1 VSSSPT
7 GEEIRALFTRIGNA
21 YQRLDPVALAL
32 NYTEDCVVESPIG
45 GVVEGRA
52 GVEEIARITFE
63 AFPDFHAEVDEVLS
77 IGDRVVLT
85 LTIHG
90 TDTGGLFGFPPTG
103 KRIRVPSVFL
113 YTLRDQLVA
122 RERRTYDFSGFL
134 LQLTGVTSGVAS
146 ARLYQGIL
154 EYAQTER
161 DVRVAAEIQRALLPD
176 HRYRSA
182 SVDIAALSVP
192 CRAIGGDFFDY
203 FEHADGAVGFVIGDV
218 SGKGPPAALLAGVLH
233 GILAVHAYGSE
244 SPAVTI
250 DRVNQA
256 LARRAIEARFAT
268 MFYGVLARDGTLR
281 YCNAGHNPPALL
293 GASGCQRLDAGGL
306 MVGAFKDA
314 AFEEGAIRL
323 AAGDTLFAFSDGITE
338 AIERGG
344 DEFGDERLIATVA
357 SAHALDVPAL
367 VDIVLDR
374 VRQFT
379 GDAPQA
385 DDMTALALR
394 YLGDGITA
402 GRSPDTAAR

>member
-1 VSSSPT
+1 MSNPP
-7 GEEIRALFTRIGNA
+7 GGDAIRDLFVRIGDA
-21 YQRLDPVALAL
+21 YRRLDPIALAA
-32 NYTEDCVVESPIG
+32 NYTEDCVLDSPIG

-52 GVEEIARITFE
+52 GVERIARITFE
-63 AFPDFHAEVDEVLS
+63 AFPDFHTEVDEILA

-113 YTLRDQLVA
+113 FTVRDQRIA

-134 LQLTGVTSGVAS
+134 LQLTGDVPTAIAS
-146 ARLYQGIL
+146 ARLYRGIL
-154 EYAQTER
+154 ERAQLER
-161 DVRVAAEIQRALLPD
+161 DVRVAAAIQRALLPD
-176 HRYRSA
+176 GRYRSGSA
-182 SVDIAALSVP
+182 DIAAVSVP

-203 FEHADGAVGFVIGDV
+203 FELPDAAIGFVVGDV
-218 SGKGPPAALLAGVLH
+218 SGKGPPAALLTAVLQ
-233 GILAVHAYGSE
+233 GILAVHAYGGE

-250 DRVNQA
+250 ERVNQA

-268 MFYGVLARDGTLR
+268 MFYGVLTRDGVLR
-281 YCNAGHNPPALL
+281 YCNAGHNPPAVV

-314 AFEEGAIRL
+314 AFEDGAVRL
-323 AAGDTLFAFSDGITE
+323 APGDTLFAFSDGITE
-338 AIERGG
+338 AVDRGG
-344 DEFGDERLIATVA
+344 EEFGDDRLIATVA
-357 SAHALDVPAL
+357 SATALEVSAL
-367 VDIVLDR
+367 VAMVLDR

-394 YLGDGITA
+394 YIGERFI
-402 GRSPDTAAR
+402 SS

>member
-1 VSSSPT
+1 MSNPP
-7 GEEIRALFTRIGNA
+7 GGDAIRDLFVRIGDA
-21 YQRLDPVALAL
+21 YRRLDPIALAA
-32 NYTEDCVVESPIG
+32 NYTEDCVLDSPIG

-52 GVEEIARITFE
+52 GVERIARITFE
-63 AFPDFHAEVDEVLS
+63 AFPDFHTEVDEILA

-113 YTLRDQLVA
+113 FTVRDQRIA

-134 LQLTGVTSGVAS
+134 LQLTGDVPTAIAS
-146 ARLYQGIL
+146 ARLYRGIL
-154 EYAQTER
+154 ERAQLER
-161 DVRVAAEIQRALLPD
+161 DVRVAAAIQRALLPD
-176 HRYRSA
+176 GRYRSGSA
-182 SVDIAALSVP
+182 DIAAVSVP

-203 FEHADGAVGFVIGDV
+203 FELPDAAIGFVVGDV
-218 SGKGPPAALLAGVLH
+218 SGKGPPAALLTAVLQ
-233 GILAVHAYGSE
+233 GILAVHAYGGE

-250 DRVNQA
+250 ERVNQA

-268 MFYGVLARDGTLR
+268 MFYGVLTRDGVLR
-281 YCNAGHNPPALL
+281 YCNAGHNPPAVV

-314 AFEEGAIRL
+314 AFEDGAVRL
-323 AAGDTLFAFSDGITE
+323 APGDTLFAFSDGITE
-338 AIERGG
+338 AVDRGG
-344 DEFGDERLIATVA
+344 EEFGDDRLIATVA
-357 SAHALDVPAL
+357 SATALEVSAL
-367 VDIVLDR
+367 VALVLDR

-394 YLGDGITA
+394 YIGDRFI
-402 GRSPDTAAR
+402 SS

>member
-1 VSSSPT
+1 VTNAPT
-7 GEEIRALFTRIGNA
+7 GEEVRALFTRIGDA
-21 YQRLDPVALAL
+21 YQRLDPIALAV
-32 NYTEDCVVESPIG
+32 NYTDDCVLDSPIG

-52 GVEEIARITFE
+52 GVERIARITFQ
-63 AFPDFHAEVDEVLS
+63 AFPDFRAEVDEILT

-113 YTLRDQLVA
+113 FTLRDRRVA

-134 LQLTGVTSGVAS
+134 LQLTGDVPTAIAS
-146 ARLYQGIL
+146 ARLYRGIL
-154 EYAQTER
+154 ERAQLER
-161 DVRVAAEIQRALLPD
+161 DVRVAADIQRALLPD
-176 HRYRSA
+176 RRYRSEIA
-182 SVDIAALSVP
+182 DIAAVSVP

-203 FEHADGAVGFVIGDV
+203 FELPDAAVGFVVGDV
-218 SGKGPPAALLAGVLH
+218 SGKGPPAALLTAVLQ

-250 DRVNQA
+250 ERVNQA

-268 MFYGVLARDGTLR
+268 MFYGVLARDGVLR
-281 YCNAGHNPPALL
+281 YCNAGHNPPAVV

-306 MVGAFKDA
+306 MVGAFKEA

-338 AIERGG
+338 AIDG
-344 DEFGDERLIATVA
+344 DGEEFGDDRLIATVA
-357 SAHALDVPAL
+357 SAKALEVPAL
-367 VDIVLDR
+367 VDMVLDR

-394 YLGDGITA
+394 YVGGTA
-402 GRSPDTAAR
+402 

>member
-1 VSSSPT
+1 
-7 GEEIRALFTRIGNA
+7 
-21 YQRLDPVALAL
+21 
-32 NYTEDCVVESPIG
+32 
-45 GVVEGRA
+45 
-52 GVEEIARITFE
+52 
-63 AFPDFHAEVDEVLS
+63 
-77 IGDRVVLT
+77 
-85 LTIHG
+85 
-90 TDTGGLFGFPPTG
+90 
-103 KRIRVPSVFL
+103 VFL

>member
-1 VSSSPT
+1 MSNPPT
-7 GEEIRALFTRIGNA
+7 GDAIRDLFARIGDA
-21 YQRLDPVALAL
+21 YRRLDPIALAA
-32 NYTEDCVVESPIG
+32 NYTEDCVLDSPIG

-52 GVEEIARITFE
+52 GVERIARITFE
-63 AFPDFHAEVDEVLS
+63 AFPDFHTEVDEILA

-113 YTLRDQLVA
+113 FTVRDQRIA

-134 LQLTGVTSGVAS
+134 LQLTGDVPTAIAS
-146 ARLYQGIL
+146 ARLYRGIL
-154 EYAQTER
+154 ERAQLER
-161 DVRVAAEIQRALLPD
+161 DVRVAAAIQRALLPD
-176 HRYRSA
+176 GRYRSGSA
-182 SVDIAALSVP
+182 DIAAVSVP

-203 FEHADGAVGFVIGDV
+203 FELPDAAIGFVVGDV
-218 SGKGPPAALLAGVLH
+218 SGKGPPAALLTAVLQ
-233 GILAVHAYGSE
+233 GILAVHAYGGE

-250 DRVNQA
+250 ERVNQA

-268 MFYGVLARDGTLR
+268 MFYGVLTRDGVLR
-281 YCNAGHNPPALL
+281 YCNAGHNPPAVV

-314 AFEEGAIRL
+314 AFEDGAVRL
-323 AAGDTLFAFSDGITE
+323 APGDTLFAFSDGITE
-338 AIERGG
+338 AVDRGG
-344 DEFGDERLIATVA
+344 EEFGDDRLIATVA
-357 SAHALDVPAL
+357 SATALEVPAL
-367 VDIVLDR
+367 VAMVLDR

-394 YLGDGITA
+394 YIGDRFI
-402 GRSPDTAAR
+402 SS

>member
-1 VSSSPT
+1 VSSPPT
-7 GEEIRALFTRIGNA
+7 GDEIRALFTRIGQA
-21 YQRLDPVALAL
+21 YERLDPVALAGH
-32 NYTEDCVVESPIG
+32 YTEDCVVDSPIG

-52 GVEEIARITFE
+52 GVEQIARITFE
-63 AFPDFHAEVDEVLS
+63 AFPDFRAEVDEILA

-113 YTLRDQLVA
+113 FTLRDQLVA

-134 LQLTGVTSGVAS
+134 LQLTGDVPTAIAS
-146 ARLYQGIL
+146 ARLYRGIL
-154 EYAQTER
+154 ERAQLER
-161 DVRVAAEIQRALLPD
+161 DVRVAADIQRALLPD
-176 HRYRSA
+176 RRYRSA
-182 SVDIAALSVP
+182 TADIAAVSVP

-203 FEHADGAVGFVIGDV
+203 FELPDAAVGFVVGDV
-218 SGKGPPAALLAGVLH
+218 SGKGPPAALLTAVLQ
-233 GILAVHAYGSE
+233 GILAVHAYSSD

-268 MFYGVLARDGTLR
+268 MFYGVLARDGLLR
-281 YCNAGHNPPALL
+281 YCNAGHNPPALV

-338 AIERGG
+338 AIDRGG
-344 DEFGDERLIATVA
+344 DEFGDERLIAAVA

-367 VDIVLDR
+367 VDMVLDR

-394 YLGDGITA
+394 YLGNLTRG
-402 GRSPDTAAR
+402 

>member
-1 VSSSPT
+1 VSSAPT
-7 GEEIRALFTRIGNA
+7 GEEIRALFTRIGDA
-21 YQRLDPVALAL
+21 YQRLDPIALAA
-32 NYTEDCVVESPIG
+32 NYTDDCVLDSPIG
-45 GVVEGRA
+45 GLVEGRA
-52 GVEEIARITFE
+52 GVERIARITFD
-63 AFPDFHAEVDEVLS
+63 AFPDFHAEVDEILT

-113 YTLRDQLVA
+113 FTLRDQRVA

-134 LQLTGVTSGVAS
+134 LQLTGDVPTAIAS
-146 ARLYQGIL
+146 ARLYRGIL
-154 EYAQTER
+154 ERAQLER
-161 DVRVAAEIQRALLPD
+161 DVRIAADIQRALLPD
-176 HRYRSA
+176 RRYRSDTA
-182 SVDIAALSVP
+182 DIAAVSVP

-203 FEHADGAVGFVIGDV
+203 FELPDAAVGFVVGDV
-218 SGKGPPAALLAGVLH
+218 SGKGPPAALLTAVLQ
-233 GILAVHAYGSE
+233 GILAVHAYGSD

-250 DRVNQA
+250 ERVNQA

-268 MFYGVLARDGTLR
+268 MFYGVLARDGRLR
-281 YCNAGHNPPALL
+281 YCNAGHNPPAVV

-323 AAGDTLFAFSDGITE
+323 GPGDTLFAFSDGITE
-338 AIERGG
+338 AIDPGG
-344 DEFGDERLIATVA
+344 EEFGDDRLITAVA
-357 SAHALDVPAL
+357 SATALELPAL

-394 YLGDGITA
+394 YVGAT
-402 GRSPDTAAR
+402 